1 MKKTNLFKLALMT
14 LVLSVFSLTSC
25 IDKTESPEVDKYKV
39 LTEYLKANS
48 MDLNNMTT
56 SWVIDAAG
64 LNTAGISNHYII
76 DIRTAED
83 FAKGHIEGAVNSTL
97 ANVLVTA
104 QNAGTKPIV
113 VACYTG
119 QTAAVAHV
127 ALRLSG
133 YSTCKIL
140 KWGMSGWN
148 PVFDK
153 WTVNIS
159 DRGKGHANWST
170 TNTTKTPV
178 IFNYPKIE
186 AQDTTAV
193 KILAERIQVLLDKGF
208 VGVNAADVL
217 AAPENYFIVNYWT
230 EADVNTY
237 GHIKGA
243 YRLNEDLTFAADG
256 IKNIDPDAAVTVYC
270 WTGQTSSLVAA
281 YLTVLGYDA
290 KGIKFGTNAMINSD
304 LLKNKWTVSANF
316 PYVAN

>member
-1 MKKTNLFKLALMT
+1 MKKISLLKLALFT
-14 LVLSVFSLTSC
+14 LVLSVFSLSSC
-25 IDKTESPEVDKYKV
+25 IETVETPEVDKFKV
-39 LTEYLKANS
+39 LTDYLKTNS
-48 MDLNNMTT
+48 LDLNDMSTN
-56 SWVIDAAG
+56 WVIDAAG
-64 LNTAGISNHYII
+64 LNAAGLSNHFII

-83 FAKGHIEGAVNSTL
+83 YAKGHIDGAVNSTL
-97 ANVLVTA
+97 ANILVTA
-104 QNAGTKPIV
+104 KDAGTKPIV

-119 QTAAVAHV
+119 QTAAVGHV

-133 YSTCKIL
+133 YTTCKIL

-153 WTVNIS
+153 WTANIS
-159 DRGKGHANWST
+159 DRAKENANWST

-178 IFNYPKIE
+178 VFNYPKIE
-186 AQDTTAV
+186 AQDTTAM
-193 KILAERIQVLLDKGF
+193 KILTERIQMILDKGF

-256 IKNIDPDAAVTVYC
+256 IKNLDPDAAVTVYC
-270 WTGQTSSLVAA
+270 WTGQTSALVAA
-281 YLTVLGYDA
+281 YLTVRGYDA
-290 KGIKFGTNAMINSD
+290 NGIKFGTNAMINSD
-304 LLKNKWTVSANF
+304 LQKNKWTTSANF
-316 PYVAN
+316 PYVVK